1 MGTMAKAI
9 WKGLPMRDDVTVKAD
24 LEAEDTLAV
33 RLNSLQ
39 VTGARPEGPVRD
51 AIQRQAQTIAKDAMW
66 FEGGPIGLVEVDGV
80 SNAAMM
86 RSEKPA
92 KPGRFVQVVL
102 RNGDSIQVEAKG
114 GATHLSRENYEKL
127 RELLTTLVE

>member
-1 MGTMAKAI
+1 MVTMAKAI
-9 WKGLPMRDDVTVKAD
+9 WKGLQMRDDVKVKAD

-39 VTGARPEGPVRD
+39 VTGSRPEGSVRE
-51 AIQRQAQTIAKDAMW
+51 ALQRQTQAIAKEATW
-66 FEGGPIGLVEVDGV
+66 FEGGAPGIVEVDGV
-80 SNAAMM
+80 SNAALM
-86 RSEKPA
+86 RSQKPEA
-92 KPGRFVQVVL
+92 GRFIQVVL

-127 RELLTTLVE
+127 KDLLTGLVE

>member
-1 MGTMAKAI
+1 
-9 WKGLPMRDDVTVKAD
+9 MRDDVKVKAD

-39 VTGARPEGPVRD
+39 VTGARPEGSVRD
-51 AIQRQAQTIAKDAMW
+51 AIQRQAQAIAKDATG

-80 SNAAMM
+80 SNAALM
-86 RSEKPA
+86 RSEKPQA
-92 KPGRFVQVVL
+92 GRFIQVVL

-114 GATHLSRENYEKL
+114 GSTHLSRENYEKL
-127 RELLTTLVE
+127 RDLLTGLV